1 MKHISKNHPDKLQS
15 STIKAEGYLIDK
27 DTEKICIC
35 PHCQFAV
42 GDKDLNPMS
51 SITSHVA
58 NHTRSTGSIQSSS
71 FKVSNDKKLIQA
83 YIKGKVENK
92 LFRCPICKD
101 ILGVSKDLLKHLS
114 HKHSK
119 ADLMD
124 VSYKTIKIIKEYLMN
139 CPQETK
145 QRLNIK

>member
-1 MKHISKNHPDKLQS
+1 
-15 STIKAEGYLIDK
+15 
-27 DTEKICIC
+27 
-35 PHCQFAV
+35 
-42 GDKDLNPMS
+42 MS

-71 FKVSNDKKLIQA
+71 FKVSNNKKLIQA

-124 VSYKTIKIIKEYLMN
+124 VSYKTIKLIKKYLIN
-139 CPQETK
+139 SPQETK

>member
-1 MKHISKNHPDKLQS
+1 MKHISKDHPDKLQS
-15 STIKAEGYLIDK
+15 STIKADSHLIDE
-27 DTEKICIC
+27 DTERICIC

-42 GDKDLNPMS
+42 GDKGLNPMS

-58 NHTRSTGSIQSSS
+58 NHNRSTGSTQSSS

-92 LFRCPICKD
+92 LFRCPICQD

-119 ADLMD
+119 ADPMD
-124 VSYKTIKIIKEYLMN
+124 VSYKIIKLIKDYL
-139 CPQETK
+139 
-145 QRLNIK
+145 LNSY

>member
-15 STIKAEGYLIDK
+15 TTIKAEAYLIDE
-27 DTEKICIC
+27 DTERIYIC

-42 GDKDLNPMS
+42 GDKRQNPMS

-71 FKVSNDKKLIQA
+71 FKTSNDKKLIQA
-83 YIKGKVENK
+83 YIKGEVENE

-101 ILGVSKDLLKHLS
+101 ILGVPKDLLKHLS

-124 VSYKTIKIIKEYLMN
+124 VSYKTIKLIKDYLLN
-139 CPQETK
+139 LPQETK
-145 QRLNIK
+145 KRLNIK